1 MSLREVAKC
10 DSQICRVENLSC
22 DAHVFFCVTF
32 PSLKHTGCHSKTLIW
47 SHHIKKI
54 FFDVYFSEGERVRQC
69 EQGQG
74 RGRERGRNT
83 ELIVGSRLRA
93 VGTEL
98 DVGLELTN
106 CEIMT

>member
-1 MSLREVAKC
+1 MRGRE
-10 DSQICRVENLSC
+10 
-22 DAHVFFCVTF
+22 
-32 PSLKHTGCHSKTLIW
+32 
-47 SHHIKKI
+47 
-54 FFDVYFSEGERVRQC
+54 SETEG